1 MWDYYPFK
9 IAFTPF
15 DHILEAK
22 VHCRG
27 EIRARDLTETRLL
40 TITVTP
46 VATRGIVLLSMV
58 VIIVIR
64 KKRQEVETLGQSKGT
79 LALYAVWNVSRD
91 GRRETLTRSGS
102 AC

>member
-27 EIRARDLTETRLL
+27 EIRARDLTET
-40 TITVTP
+40 TTYDH
-46 VATRGIVLLSMV
+46 G
-58 VIIVIR
+58 
-64 KKRQEVETLGQSKGT
+64 
-79 LALYAVWNVSRD
+79 D
-91 GRRETLTRSGS
+91 SGS
-102 AC
+102 HSRYSVIEYGRHHRA

>member
-58 VIIVIR
+58 VIIGRSVH
-64 KKRQEVETLGQSKGT
+64 
-79 LALYAVWNVSRD
+79 ANSRH
-91 GRRETLTRSGS
+91 LP
-102 AC
+102 